1 MIPEETTIDV
11 KVEDKFQSL
20 NNCNTHLEICLFVKW
35 DPKNKSVVFN
45 RVPKY
50 IIIARVA
57 LSISHKVLLINGL
70 LDLIDRFRT
79 FDMTF

>member
-1 MIPEETTIDV
+1 MIPMDTTMDV
-11 KVEDKFQSL
+11 NVEDKFQSL
-20 NNCNTHLEICLFVKW
+20 SKCNAHLEIYLFVKLA
-35 DPKNKSVVFN
+35 PKNKSVVFN

-57 LSISHKVLLINGL
+57 LNISHNVLLINGL
-70 LDLIDRFRT
+70 LDLVDRFRT